1 MKVKITRIDKS
12 LPLPEY
18 HTKGSV
24 ACDLYARVKTKIKP
38 KEVVRIP
45 TNLIIATPKG
55 YMFLLASRSS
65 TSLKKGLMPANGI
78 GVGDQDFC
86 GPEDEYQ
93 IAVFNYTQKTVIV
106 DRGERIAQGIFVPI
120 EKASWVEVDSH
131 GVKSRGGFGSTGHK

>member
-1 MKVKITRIDKS
+1 MNVRITRIDKS

-24 ACDLYARVKTKIKP
+24 ACDLYSRIDITIKP
-38 KEVVRIP
+38 KEVVRVP

-65 TSLKKGLMPANGI
+65 TGLKKGIMMVNGVGI
-78 GVGDQDFC
+78 GDQDFQ

-93 IAVFNYTQKTVIV
+93 VAFYNFSNKKVMIE
-106 DRGERIAQGIFVPI
+106 RGERIAQGIFVPI
-120 EKASWVEVDSH
+120 QRASWEEVE
-131 GVKSRGGFGSTGHK
+131 KPKAKNRGGFGSTGK